1 MSDRLTLRW
10 LEPVQAYASMRDVLW
25 VNAKALMLAGHRLV
39 VELMPEGQ
47 TRDQQKLYHA
57 IIGDIA
63 TQAQHLGATWEAED
77 WKRLLLDSFAKE
89 TGKARGRIIPNLTG
103 DGVVEVGLL
112 SRRFSKSTA
121 SEFTEWLMAWCSE
134 HGVEL
139 RDARQWSVDL
149 ETGEIL

>member
-10 LEPVQAYASMRDVLW
+10 WEPTQAHASMRDVLW
-25 VNAKALMLAGHRLV
+25 VTAKALLLSGHRLV

-63 TQAQHLGATWEAED
+63 TQAQHLGAKWDAED

-121 SEFTEWLMAWCSE
+121 SEFTEWLMAWCAE
-134 HGVEL
+134 HDVTL

-149 ETGEIL
+149 ETGEIT